1 MEHELMCKM
10 QLRELP
16 SPEPPANLLEF
27 SPKPSVLY
35 VADIPN
41 WSFDFKGHIYR
52 KHMHQFDVNIGYAN
66 EVCKTNEY
74 ADRFWLNMVEEN
86 HYDVVWHLQEYFIP
100 SMDELA
106 RYAAKARNANTKF
119 LLTVNQF
126 YTVPHI
132 KATKD
137 RFLS

>member
-1 MEHELMCKM
+1 
-10 QLRELP
+10 
-16 SPEPPANLLEF
+16 
-27 SPKPSVLY
+27 
-35 VADIPN
+35 
-41 WSFDFKGHIYR
+41 
-52 KHMHQFDVNIGYAN
+52 
-66 EVCKTNEY
+66 
-74 ADRFWLNMVEEN
+74 MVEEN

>member
-1 MEHELMCKM
+1 MEHEKICKM
-10 QLRELP
+10 KLRELP
-16 SPEPPANLLEF
+16 TPEKPAKIVELT
-27 SPKPSVLY
+27 PKQSVIN
-35 VADIPN
+35 VTVINNCIID
-41 WSFDFKGHIYR
+41 KKKHIYQ
-52 KHMHQFDVNIGYAN
+52 KNMHQFDVNIGYAN

-137 RFLS
+137 R